1 MTSEKPIDEPNIAY
15 CPTCGQRKPDLT
27 VTILNLMKKLGIKD
41 IEEFL
46 DRKYPVARLL
56 REKNIGPSTVRDI
69 VYALLDLE
77 RRKP

>member
-1 MTSEKPIDEPNIAY
+1 MGETDDDKDIAH

-27 VTILNLMKKLGIKD
+27 VAILNLMHRLNISTV
-41 IEEFL
+41 EEFL
-46 DRKYPVARLL
+46 DKRWTVAKLL

-77 RRKP
+77 RKKVP